1 MRIKETAAVKNTGHA
16 NYVVKTMKNRLLHYI
31 QIMETDITV
40 RVYAVTFIAMYF
52 LWIRIKH
59 KKITDCAA
67 NVKRGNDMVNGIIM
81 TVLTI
86 ESISDIKT
94 KSMSC
99 VRLTIYFLMA
109 LFGNLIFGYQS
120 VMSMAG
126 GIAIGIIVLVYGLIT
141 KEGIGYGDGIMFMCL
156 GTVLGASQN
165 LRLLFLSLICATA
178 AGCIYALVLKKG
190 MKTEIPFIPCIL
202 CSYIFMTALRVF
214 V

>member
-1 MRIKETAAVKNTGHA
+1 
-16 NYVVKTMKNRLLHYI
+16 
-31 QIMETDITV
+31 
-40 RVYAVTFIAMYF
+40 
-52 LWIRIKH
+52 
-59 KKITDCAA
+59 
-67 NVKRGNDMVNGIIM
+67 MVNGIIM

-109 LFGNLIFGYQS
+109 LLGNLILGYQS

-165 LRLLFLSLICATA
+165 LRLLFLSLICVAV
-178 AGCIYALVLKKG
+178 AGGIYALVSKKG
-190 MKTEIPFIPCIL
+190 IKTEIPFIPCIL
-202 CSYIFMTALRVF
+202 CSYILMTALRVF

>member
-1 MRIKETAAVKNTGHA
+1 
-16 NYVVKTMKNRLLHYI
+16 
-31 QIMETDITV
+31 
-40 RVYAVTFIAMYF
+40 
-52 LWIRIKH
+52 
-59 KKITDCAA
+59 
-67 NVKRGNDMVNGIIM
+67 MVNGIIM
-81 TVLTI
+81 TVLTV

-109 LFGNLIFGYQS
+109 LLGNLIFGYQS
-120 VMSMAG
+120 VISMAG
-126 GIAIGIIVLVYGLIT
+126 GIAIGIIVLIYGLIT

-156 GTVLGASQN
+156 RTVLGASQN

>member
-1 MRIKETAAVKNTGHA
+1 MCKTDNIFFNGAVWKS
-16 NYVVKTMKNRLLHYI
+16 YI
-31 QIMETDITV
+31 WLSV
-40 RVYAVTFIAMYF
+40 SY
-52 LWIRIKH
+52 
-59 KKITDCAA
+59 
-67 NVKRGNDMVNGIIM
+67 VNGRRN
-81 TVLTI
+81 
-86 ESISDIKT
+86 SN
-94 KSMSC
+94 
-99 VRLTIYFLMA
+99 RH
-109 LFGNLIFGYQS
+109 
-120 VMSMAG
+120 
-126 GIAIGIIVLVYGLIT
+126 VLVYGLIT